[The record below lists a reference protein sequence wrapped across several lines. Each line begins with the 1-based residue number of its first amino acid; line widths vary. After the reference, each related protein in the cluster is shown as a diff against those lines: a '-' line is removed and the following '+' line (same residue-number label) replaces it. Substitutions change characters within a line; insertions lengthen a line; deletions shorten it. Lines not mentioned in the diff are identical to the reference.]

1 VAYASIGCQACGITL
16 EKDNSSQSDQTL
28 TRQKGGIMYRF
39 VKTLTSVILGG
50 LLLSSGSTLYGQKAK
65 SPPAQMAPA
74 PAPAAAPAPAPAPP
88 PGQRV
93 VVVEPIRVFDPF
105 FDYPYPYAYAPDY
118 MAENFGYVKIK
129 TERKDASVYVDGG
142 FADRVEKAKKF
153 ALRPGTHDIELRD
166 SDGRSLFRERVAVL
180 VGKTT
185 ELHIG

>member
-1 VAYASIGCQACGITL
+1 
-16 EKDNSSQSDQTL
+16 
-28 TRQKGGIMYRF
+28 MHRF

-50 LLLSSGSTLYGQKAK
+50 LLLSSGTTLSGQQPPPPKAK
-65 SPPAQMAPA
+65 SSTQMAPVPAPAAQPA
-74 PAPAAAPAPAPAPP
+74 PAPQPNH
-88 PGQRV
+88 RV

-185 ELHIG
+185 ELKVG